1 MFASPTAGVPVDG
14 WAPSNASLWTPTR
27 LAVRVWHATAKER
40 TLASE
45 GFHEP
50 IELLGE
56 AGVDQH
62 RAMTSLCEEL
72 EAIDWYDQRV
82 RATSDESLAA
92 VLAYNRDDEK
102 EHAAMALEWLRR
114 RDAAL
119 DANLRKFLFT
129 SGPITEIGDGA
140 EVASE
145 PAADASGSLGIGS
158 LKGTVR

>member
-1 MFASPTAGVPVDG
+1 M
-14 WAPSNASLWTPTR
+14 
-27 LAVRVWHATAKER
+27 
-40 TLASE
+40 ASE

-50 IELLGE
+50 LELLDE
-56 AGVDQH
+56 ATVDHH

-82 RATSDESLAA
+82 KATSDESLAA

-119 DANLRKFLFT
+119 DTNLRKFLFT
-129 SGPITEIGDGA
+129 TGPITEIGED
-140 EVASE
+140 
-145 PAADASGSLGIGS
+145 PQAAAGFAGRDDNGSGSLGVGS
-158 LKGTVR
+158 LKGAL